1 MDDAINEAIKN
12 AARKAGLGRSVASD
26 LFKQT
31 KLKDMNIPNVPN
43 IITERLN
50 EMFSSGQ
57 SISDLAQELEQWK
70 KEVPENKIL
79 VVMMRTPNGEVM
91 DVEEVR
97 ANGSQFFI
105 AEGKIK
111 GMPGK
116 VAGHIATLS
125 LFFVYEE
132 PRTKNKVG
140 FKIVTEAISATPTKD
155 EQKQRGS
162 KKRRPSRP

>member
-1 MDDAINEAIKN
+1 MDDAINNAIIN
-12 AARKAGLGRSVASD
+12 AAKKAGFGRSVAAD
-26 LFKQT
+26 LFKQPNP
-31 KLKDMNIPNVPN
+31 KDMNIPNVPN
-43 IITERLN
+43 IISERLN
-50 EMFSSGQ
+50 DMFSSGQ
-57 SISDLAQELEQWK
+57 SIHDLAQELEQWK
-70 KEVPENKIL
+70 KDTPENKIL

-91 DVEEVR
+91 DVEQVR
-97 ANGSQFFI
+97 PNGSQFLI
-105 AEGKIK
+105 AEGYIK

-125 LFFVYEE
+125 LFFAYEE
-132 PRTKNKVG
+132 PRTKKQVG